1 MKRSVVRVL
10 VVCAMVATG
19 AADARAQMSMGTFKG
34 YLTGHVGAV
43 GGGDVTNERLTGGL
57 SVAVH
62 ERDGMGAEID
72 FGHTSDLTSGRQRL
86 DLNTYMV
93 SASFVK
99 PLGTIRPFAVAGA
112 GIVQINGC
120 DSPCTIAAR
129 TYDLGFNA
137 GGGSFLAV
145 TDALGL
151 RADARYFFSGAEH
164 RDLHRPDNFGY
175 WRLSI
180 GATFMWSIVP

>member
-1 MKRSVVRVL
+1 MKRSVVWVL
-10 VVCAMVATG
+10 GVGALIAMSAG
-19 AADARAQMSMGTFKG
+19 DARAQMSMGTFKG

-43 GGGDVTNERLTGGL
+43 AGGDATNERITGGL
-57 SVAVH
+57 SVSVH

-72 FGHTSDLTSGRQRL
+72 FGHTSDLTSGRQLL

-99 PLGTIRPFAVAGA
+99 PHGAIRPFANVGA
-112 GIVQINGC
+112 GIMQINGC
-120 DSPCTIAAR
+120 DAPCTITAR
-129 TYDLGFNA
+129 TYDLGLTA
-137 GGGSFLAV
+137 GAGAFLV
-145 TDALGL
+145 VSEIFGL

-164 RDLHRPDNFGY
+164 PDLHRPDNFAY